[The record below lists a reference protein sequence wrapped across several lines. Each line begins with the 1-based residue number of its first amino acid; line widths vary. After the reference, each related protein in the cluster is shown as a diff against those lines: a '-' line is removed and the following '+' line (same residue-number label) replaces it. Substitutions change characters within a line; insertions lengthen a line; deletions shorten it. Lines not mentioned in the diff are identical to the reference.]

1 MSFKMFWKKKQK
13 ENIMKTTTKMYQR
26 IGKLYTVMEELG
38 FTQSIFLSLFV
49 EKEFESNLGERVFQI
64 EKIYRKCDCGL
75 ILDTYY
81 RVKYLETFPKTKS
94 YSKIK
99 INIFELDVFENETK
113 IQPCPIELTAH
124 EIDLAI
130 LEFEN
135 YIDKI
140 YNEHKAKQDELS
152 K

>member
-1 MSFKMFWKKKQK
+1 MFWKKK
-13 ENIMKTTTKMYQR
+13 ENPTTKMYKR
-26 IGKLYTVMEELG
+26 IERLYSIMEYLQMEKFYTISGFGYQCEYKTNLGKRRFSIIPQKIYCDCGVEIDRYFKVDFCERIELK
-38 FTQSIFLSLFV
+38 SIFLPFTIQ
-49 EKEFESNLGERVFQI
+49 E
-64 EKIYRKCDCGL
+64 
-75 ILDTYY
+75 
-81 RVKYLETFPKTKS
+81 
-94 YSKIK
+94 
-99 INIFELDVFENETK
+99 IFSLDVYENETK